1 MPFPPIAIARR
12 PSPPSWPR
20 AQRDAAARIGPPPPP
35 CAGLPNLSARSL
47 ESPHSR
53 AEPARTFEAQMTEIT
68 ATQSAFPD
76 AADDPAAQ
84 LLAAIARGDRAAFE
98 RLYRDTSARLFGVC
112 LRVLPERAE
121 AEDVL
126 QEVYATVWRKAGQFD
141 AGRASASVWLAMI
154 ARNKAID
161 RLRALPSLRRA
172 PLEAMDEIADAAPTP
187 SARAESEDDNERL
200 RRCLDELDARRRG
213 LIRTAFFDGCTYE
226 ELAQR
231 TGSPLGSVK
240 SWIRRGLIQ
249 LRACLER

>member
-1 MPFPPIAIARR
+1 MPLVSAACRPL
-12 PSPPSWPR
+12 PSPRPF
-20 AQRDAAARIGPPPPP
+20 AAGFGAAAAAPDGR
-35 CAGLPNLSARSL
+35 ADLPNPLASWL

-53 AEPARTFEAQMTEIT
+53 AAAARITEAQMTEST
-68 ATQSAFPD
+68 ATQSGLPAAGDD
-76 AADDPAAQ
+76 AAAQ
-84 LLAAIARGDRAAFE
+84 LLGAIARGDRAAFE

-112 LRVLPERAE
+112 LRLLPERAE

-141 AGRASASVWLAMI
+141 AGRASAAVWLAMI

-161 RLRALPSLRRA
+161 RLRAMPALRRA
-172 PLEAMDEIADAAPTP
+172 PLELSEELADAAPTP
-187 SARAESEDDNERL
+187 AAQAERLDERERL
-200 RRCLDELDARRRG
+200 RRCLDELDARRRD
-213 LIRTAFFDGCTYE
+213 LIRTAFFEGCTYE

-231 TGSPLGSVK
+231 SGSPLGSVK